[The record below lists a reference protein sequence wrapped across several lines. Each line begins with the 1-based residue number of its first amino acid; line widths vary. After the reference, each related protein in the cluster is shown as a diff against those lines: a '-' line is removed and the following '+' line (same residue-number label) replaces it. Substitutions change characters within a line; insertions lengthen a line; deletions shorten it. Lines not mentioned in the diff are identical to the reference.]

1 MKRSLESSGAD
12 SRPGTRR
19 SPGRNRRHPALR
31 SLLLLALLGGAL
43 PLAAALAPSPLP
55 GLRSTNE
62 FFPGTTYR
70 ASVPSPDRLLGFPM
84 AERAATAAQIEQC
97 LRAWTNAAPDRTRLV
112 EYARSHEGRPLHYLV
127 LTAPKNLE
135 RIDEIRAGLARLGDP
150 RGLAAAE
157 AEALIARLP
166 AVGWLAYTI
175 HGDETEGSDAALAV
189 IYHLLASEDA
199 PVERLLSDVVVIVDP
214 LMNPDGRERF
224 LKMVAE
230 HRGTSPNVDD
240 QSLLHRGY
248 WPQGR
253 GNHYLFD
260 LNRDWIYGVHPES
273 RGRIRAVAEWNPQL
287 FVDAHGMGAQ
297 ETHLFSPPRE
307 PINPNIPKER
317 ERWSELFARDQAA
330 AFDREGL
337 RYYTGEWNEEW
348 YPGYANAWAS
358 YRGGVGILYEQARVA
373 EDAVRRPG
381 GSLLSYRDSVRHHV
395 IGSMANLGT
404 LAANAKELLRSYYRT
419 RQEASAADGP
429 YARRTFA
436 FLPSANRARWNDL
449 VELLRL
455 QGFAVYQATQAVAV
469 AEAADPLGRTRRN
482 VTLPPGT
489 LLVPN
494 RQPLGH
500 LVAAMLE
507 FDPRL
512 SEPVLARER
521 QELLQKGGTR
531 IYDVT
536 AWNLPMM
543 YDLPALTLATD
554 LPAGTTLLAAPSNPP
569 SPAQMSEPPAPV
581 ALVFD
586 GADDRSVTA
595 AARLLERGVAVRVA
609 ERPFRLDDRDFAR
622 GSVVVVPLD
631 NQGFADGTE
640 AAVRTVAGELGIG
653 VSVVRSGLGPGEAP
667 DIGAAWFR
675 RVEPPRIVIV
685 AREGVRSGDYGAV
698 WHLIDHRLGIRHS
711 QVPERSLNDLGRY
724 NVLVIPEAAPS
735 AWSANFLAQLKD
747 WVKNGGTLI
756 ATGSAAVPLAAEKAE
771 FSRVRLLPDVLGQL
785 ADYEVAV
792 LREWQGKDVR
802 LPKAEDLW
810 SHLTQ
815 PGLTYPWP
823 MTNAAFP
830 DEKELKR
837 RDAWQQ
843 IFMPQGAM
851 VAGRVDTNHWLT
863 FGCDEIL
870 PVLAAGGPVLM
881 VGSGAQAVIRYGVL
895 SRASAAAAPD
905 KTEKPKEPRTAES
918 KGAGDETG
926 AASGDKRE
934 KRETPRVGWCVL
946 PPETELRLRMSGL
959 LWPEAAHRLANAA
972 YLSREPL
979 GRGQVILFA
988 GPPAFRGASHGTSR
1002 LLLNAMVYG
1011 PGCGASPV
1019 IRP

>member
-1 MKRSLESSGAD
+1 MEAGSG
-12 SRPGTRR
+12 SRRR
-19 SPGRNRRHPALR
+19 PTCARV
-31 SLLLLALLGGAL
+31 LATAILSGAL
-43 PLAAALAPSPLP
+43 PLAAALPPSPLA
-55 GLRSTNE
+55 GLRSTNA
-62 FFPGTTYR
+62 FFPGTSYR
-70 ASVPSPDRLLGFPM
+70 VSVPSPDQLLGFPL

-97 LRAWTNAAPDRTRLV
+97 LRAWTNAVPSRTRLV

-127 LTAPKNLE
+127 VTAPKNLE
-135 RIDEIRAGLARLGDP
+135 RLDEIRSGLARLGDG
-150 RGLAAAE
+150 RGLAAE
-157 AEALIARLP
+157 EVEALIADLP
-166 AVGWLAYTI
+166 AVAWLAHTI

-189 IYHLLASEDA
+189 IYHLLAAEDA
-199 PVERLLSDVVVIVDP
+199 QVERLLSEVVVVVDP

-230 HRGTSPNVDD
+230 HRGASPNVDD

-273 RGRIRAVAEWNPQL
+273 RGRIRAVTEWNPQL

-307 PINPNIPKER
+307 PINPNIPPER
-317 ERWSELFARDQAA
+317 GRWSELFAREQAA
-330 AFDREGL
+330 AFDRQGL

-348 YPGYANAWAS
+348 YPGYGNAWAS
-358 YRGGVGILYEQARVA
+358 YRGAIGILYEQARVA

-381 GSLLSYRDSVRHHV
+381 GSLLSYRDAVRHHV
-395 IGSMANLGT
+395 IGAMANLGT
-404 LAANAKELLRSYYRT
+404 LAANAKELLRYYHRS
-419 RQEASAADGP
+419 RQEAAAADGP

-436 FLPSANRARWNDL
+436 FLPSANQARWTEL

-455 QGFAVYQATQAVAV
+455 QGFAVYQTTQSVAV
-469 AEAADPLGRTRRN
+469 AEAVDLLGRAQRN

-494 RQPLGH
+494 RQPLGR

-507 FDPRL
+507 FDPRF

-521 QELLQKGGTR
+521 QELLQQGRSR

-536 AWNLPMM
+536 AWNVPMM
-543 YDLPALTLATD
+543 YDLAALTLATP
-554 LPAGTTLLAAPSNPP
+554 LPAGATPLVTPSTPP
-569 SPAQMSEPPAPV
+569 SPTPMSDPPAPV

-586 GADDRSVTA
+586 GADDRSVAA
-595 AARLLERGVAVRVA
+595 AARLMERGVAVRVA
-609 ERPFRLDDRDFAR
+609 EKPFRFAEHDYAR
-622 GSVVVVPLD
+622 GSVLVVPMD
-631 NQGFADGTE
+631 NEGFANGTE
-640 AAVRTVAGELGIG
+640 TAARTVAGELGLN
-653 VSVVRSGLGPGEAP
+653 VFVARSGLGPGEGP
-667 DIGAAWFR
+667 DIGASWFR
-675 RVEPPRIVIV
+675 RLEPPRIVV
-685 AREGVRSGDYGAV
+685 LAREGVRSTDFGAV

-711 QVPERSLNDLGRY
+711 QVPERSLSDLSRY
-724 NVLVIPEAAPS
+724 NVLVIPEATPS

-747 WVKNGGTLI
+747 WVKSGGTLI
-756 ATGSAAVPLAAEKAE
+756 ATGNAAVPFAAEKAE

-792 LREWQGKDVR
+792 LREWQGRDVR
-802 LPKAEDLW
+802 LPKPEDLW
-810 SHLTQ
+810 SHLAQ
-815 PGLTYPWP
+815 PGLPYPWP

-843 IFMPQGAM
+843 LFLPQGAM
-851 VAGRVDTNHWLT
+851 LASRVDTNHWLT
-863 FGCDEIL
+863 FGCEETL
-870 PVLAAGGPVLM
+870 PVLVAEGPVLM
-881 VGSGAQAVIRYGVL
+881 VASGAQAVIRYGVL
-895 SRASAAAAPD
+895 SRAATPASAD
-905 KTEKPKEPRTAES
+905 KAEKPKEPSTAVS
-918 KGAGDETG
+918 QRAGEE
-926 AASGDKRE
+926 AAAAGGDKRE

-959 LWPEAAHRLANAA
+959 LWPEAAQRLANAA
-972 YLSREPL
+972 YLTREPF

-988 GPPAFRGASHGTSR
+988 EPPAFRGAARGTER